1 MAATGRLV
9 AAVADPPAV
18 AELNALKHVP
28 VCAQELAQKGLG
40 PWKGV
45 VMKAAA
51 IVLSGGFGGTCSHVA
66 ETVLYEMDG
75 EQWRFVHL
83 HKGARWFL
91 NGCSGPKA
99 VTGDFPAVNVIG
111 LLRERFQSGET
122 AVAEAA
128 PAVAD
133 PMNDLDDVLEEKPIE
148 TKKPKINRNKLT

>member
-1 MAATGRLV
+1 MAATGFPV

-18 AELNALKHVP
+18 AEPSALKHVP

-66 ETVLYEMDG
+66 ETVLYRMDG

-99 VTGDFPAVNVIG
+99 VRGISPRSMSLAFFARGSSQGRP
-111 LLRERFQSGET
+111 QSRKRHPQSRT
-122 AVAEAA
+122 Q
-128 PAVAD
+128 
-133 PMNDLDDVLEEKPIE
+133 
-148 TKKPKINRNKLT
+148 